1 MRFWTL
7 RAKVKRR
14 ILWGFGIM
22 SAAVGLIGAL
32 LHEKLNNPV
41 LIAVFGGLLVFAG
54 LTGLTGLA
62 ARMRFGGFL
71 AWVAGGISGFL
82 GGLVGNQGGIRSAAM
97 LGFEIPR
104 HEFVA
109 TATAIAL
116 FVDAARVPVYVSNE
130 HQQMAAVWF
139 MASTC
144 NRWRPHRYRAR
155 VERIATCL
163 GTPLSA
169 ASIFRDLRTGSL
181 HAAAT
186 AMTTIRG
193 DSMNWVPRTS
203 APRSVILVRILVDW
217 VFLSRRYS
225 KACFSN
231 RARSRALRQ
240 DGHSG
245 TTCHGSLRGDCGD
258 RLRLLALGRF
268 PDPAR
273 LCTAVCRY
281 RRRHHFD
288 QDSDPT
294 RAWFLGLKHA
304 KRPIRCMGNAA

>member
-1 MRFWTL
+1 VRFWTL

-82 GGLVGNQGGIRSAAM
+82 SGLVGNQGGIRSAAR

-130 HQQMAAVWF
+130 HQQMAAVWL
-139 MASTC
+139 
-144 NRWRPHRYRAR
+144 WL
-155 VERIATCL
+155 VL
-163 GTPLSA
+163 
-169 ASIFRDLRTGSL
+169 
-181 HAAAT
+181 AT
-186 AMTTIRG
+186 AGVLIGTVLGLSGLRHV
-193 DSMNWVPRTS
+193 SEHRFRQLVS
-203 APRSVILVRILVDW
+203 FVI
-217 VFLSRRYS
+217 F
-225 KACFSN
+225 
-231 RARSRALRQ
+231 
-240 DGHSG
+240 
-245 TTCHGSLRGDCGD
+245 
-258 RLRLLALGRF
+258 ALGVYMLLQLR
-268 PDPAR
+268 
-273 LCTAVCRY
+273 
-281 RRRHHFD
+281 
-288 QDSDPT
+288 
-294 RAWFLGLKHA
+294 
-304 KRPIRCMGNAA
+304 